1 MVGCSAVKKS
11 CALEGSDGG
20 GGVTVEDIGSR
31 GVMEH
36 EKFQAEKIFSAGERY
51 LAGVG
56 AGAKR
61 TSAHGRL
68 LRVGGEK

>member
-1 MVGCSAVKKS
+1 MKKS

-36 EKFQAEKIFSAGERY
+36 EKFQAEKIFPAGERY
-51 LAGVG
+51 LAGAG

-61 TSAHGRL
+61 TFAHGRL
-68 LRVGGEK
+68 LGGEGEK

>member
-1 MVGCSAVKKS
+1 MFRGEEMMC
-11 CALEGSDGG
+11 LGG
-20 GGVTVEDIGSR
+20 IGRRGGVTVEDIGSR

-51 LAGVG
+51 LAGAG

-61 TSAHGRL
+61 TFTHGIL
-68 LRVGGEK
+68 LGGEGEK

>member
-1 MVGCSAVKKS
+1 MKKS

-51 LAGVG
+51 LAGAG

-61 TSAHGRL
+61 TFAHGIL
-68 LRVGGEK
+68 LGGEGEK

>member
-1 MVGCSAVKKS
+1 MKKS

-51 LAGVG
+51 LAGAG

-61 TSAHGRL
+61 TFTHGIL
-68 LRVGGEK
+68 LGGEGEK